1 MKMEKDVYY
10 YQHDYLSNVRAV
22 VREDGSVVEENN
34 YYPYG
39 LLYPDKPNAT
49 DISTRIQPYT
59 TTGKELDTHYSLN
72 WLDYGA
78 RRYMPDLAQFTS
90 VDPLAE
96 KYYHLSPYAY
106 CANNPVRFIDEN
118 EIALLLEIE
127 WN

>member
-1 MKMEKDVYY
+1 MMV
-10 YQHDYLSNVRAV
+10 QNQII
-22 VREDGSVVEENN
+22 G
-34 YYPYG
+34 
-39 LLYPDKPNAT
+39 
-49 DISTRIQPYT
+49 ISTFVQPYT
-59 TTGKELDTHYSLN
+59 MIAKGGTHYGIH

-78 RRYMPDLAQFTS
+78 RQYMPDLAQFTS

>member
-1 MKMEKDVYY
+1 MNHTKAFDLKIFEGDATL
-10 YQHDYLSNVRAV
+10 HTNLSNFT
-22 VREDGSVVEENN
+22 
-34 YYPYG
+34 
-39 LLYPDKPNAT
+39 LYV
-49 DISTRIQPYT
+49 
-59 TTGKELDTHYSLN
+59 GKYLEYNSKEFDNLYRLN

-78 RRYMPDLAQFTS
+78 RQYMPDLAQWTS